1 MKTKL
6 LLLLVS
12 VALGS
17 TISAATITVT
27 SNDSI
32 GTGSLK
38 EAVAA
43 ATVGDLIV
51 FEFEAPN
58 NDILLNNEIAM
69 KSISMNGINTLN
81 GARVVLKQTT
91 VGKKV
96 FDLAAGITAN
106 VSNLIFDGSAG
117 STYPNIT
124 AALGSTINID
134 NCIFRDINA
143 GSNNGAAVRIQGAAN
158 ITNCLF
164 QNNTCVGSY
173 GGPAL
178 CIYNGANVVIDK
190 CSFVGNKAGLNSNGG
205 GGAVVAR
212 GTAVDPCN
220 VKITNSSFV
229 NNISEKNGGA
239 LLASVQSSTNYTV
252 NLTAVNCTFT
262 GNQGNGAISAL
273 TTVKG
278 KANVYLVNSIV
289 VNNVDAASSA
299 YSDLLE
305 TKGTDAAAT
314 AIIEPHNVIY
324 SVASAS
330 IVTTDRNCIQVAD
343 PSTATIFNALETFA
357 TDKKR
362 PVLSTSNGQTVA
374 MISSTSIAK
383 AAGVAT
389 LSPYTI
395 PTVDQL
401 SETRPATPAIGA
413 VEFKDL
419 GAGFSNL
426 KNENKIQLISKGR
439 EISFLGLSENSEV
452 RIYGLTG
459 NLLLKS
465 VVRNN
470 QTIPLKNIRENLVLL
485 KIGSQR
491 FKLLLK

>member
-1 MKTKL
+1 MKTKT
-6 LLLLVS
+6 LLLLVAI
-12 VALGS
+12 ALGS
-17 TISAATITVT
+17 SISAATITVT

-32 GTGSLK
+32 GVGSLK
-38 EAVAA
+38 EAIAA
-43 ATVGDLIV
+43 ATDGDLIV

-69 KSISMNGINTLN
+69 KSISINGINTLN
-81 GARVVLKQTT
+81 GFRVILKQTT
-91 VGKKV
+91 LGKKV

-106 VSNLIFDGSAG
+106 LSNLIFDGSAG

-124 AALGSTINID
+124 AALGSTININ

-143 GSNNGAAVRIQGAAN
+143 GSNNGAAVRIQGVATL
-158 ITNCLF
+158 TNCLF
-164 QNNTCVGSY
+164 QNNTCSGSY

-178 CIYNGANVVIDK
+178 CIYNATDVTIDK
-190 CSFVGNKAGLNSNGG
+190 CSFVGNSTGLNSNGG
-205 GGAVVAR
+205 GGAIVAR
-212 GTAVDPCN
+212 GTVVNPCN
-220 VKITNSSFV
+220 VKISNSTFA
-229 NNISEKNGGA
+229 NNVSAKNGGA
-239 LLASVQSSTNYTV
+239 LLVSVQSSSNYTV

-262 GNQGNGAISAL
+262 GNIGNGAVCAH

-278 KANVYLVNSIV
+278 NSNVYLVNCLV
-289 VNNVDAASSA
+289 ANNISA
-299 YSDLLE
+299 DLTTYSDLFDV
-305 TKGTDAAAT
+305 KGTDPAGT
-314 AIIEPHNVIY
+314 ILIEPHNVIY
-324 SVASAS
+324 SVASPT
-330 IVTTDRNCIQVAD
+330 IVTTNRNCIQVAD
-343 PSTATIFNALETFA
+343 PSTANIFNALETFA

-374 MISSTSIAK
+374 MISSTSIVK
-383 AAGVAT
+383 VAGVAA

-419 GAGFSNL
+419 GTGFSNL
-426 KNENKIQLISKGR
+426 KNEDEIQLISKER
-439 EISFLGLSENSEV
+439 EISFSGLSENSEV

-470 QTIPLKNIRENLVLL
+470 QTISLQNIRENLVLL
-485 KIGSQR
+485 KIGSQS